1 MILFIV
7 SILEPVGHLGVE
19 SVHRIQRLPIGVS
32 LILGGVLGLVEL
44 VVTIRL
50 ELPAVMVLVHVGLLV
65 GDHVIMFT
73 VRQAL
78 GLIVLHIRG
87 TLDVQMETARLL
99 CHLLRVFLA
108 VQLHLLDLLHLFVVL
123 HLRDGV
129 DGLGPLLGVGVYGGD
144 VATLALGGVLLEAG
158 DLHSGLILYLLSVLV
173 VGAVEVKL
181 AETCGERLLAVA
193 RQVVHDLLLVLGFL
207 RGCCLLVG
215 GASGLGSLHKL
226 RNLIF
231 LVVQDFVH
239 FLPLQVD
246 PGAALAEDLR
256 SAFDHLLDGLAF
268 SFLLDHLGSIL
279 SLEAFADAGGL
290 LAHVVSFQLVLA
302 GLTAS
307 GVNSD
312 MRAGAVVKAFILDHF
327 HQSGLGSVQGAGILL
342 SVRLGAFH
350 LIVVLDLA
358 SGHDGWWVDGFWFL
372 LLSQSLVDDSF
383 ARDLLGPVLLHAA
396 VALVIG
402 VEVHTVA
409 DFDVVNVVLSS

>member
-1 MILFIV
+1 M
-7 SILEPVGHLGVE
+7 
-19 SVHRIQRLPIGVS
+19 
-32 LILGGVLGLVEL
+32 
-44 VVTIRL
+44 
-50 ELPAVMVLVHVGLLV
+50 
-65 GDHVIMFT
+65 
-73 VRQAL
+73 
-78 GLIVLHIRG
+78 
-87 TLDVQMETARLL
+87 
-99 CHLLRVFLA
+99 
-108 VQLHLLDLLHLFVVL
+108 
-123 HLRDGV
+123 
-129 DGLGPLLGVGVYGGD
+129 
-144 VATLALGGVLLEAG
+144 
-158 DLHSGLILYLLSVLV
+158 
-173 VGAVEVKL
+173 
-181 AETCGERLLAVA
+181 
-193 RQVVHDLLLVLGFL
+193 
-207 RGCCLLVG
+207 
-215 GASGLGSLHKL
+215 
-226 RNLIF
+226 
-231 LVVQDFVH
+231 
-239 FLPLQVD
+239 
-246 PGAALAEDLR
+246 
-256 SAFDHLLDGLAF
+256 
-268 SFLLDHLGSIL
+268 

-402 VEVHTVA
+402 VEVHTIA